1 MLGVSFGR
9 DTLLVMCV
17 LVSKY
22 ELQYM
27 PILKAMTQV
36 WLYATYIHDNYLS
49 MILLLCEALIFMLD
63 LTVYMLAIAKS
74 WELKALF
81 ILSYKFMSSYID

>member
-22 ELQYM
+22 ELLYM
-27 PILKAMTQV
+27 PMLKAMTQV
-36 WLYATYIHDNYLS
+36 WLYAIYIHDNYLS

-63 LTVYMLAIAKS
+63 LTVCMLAIVKS
-74 WELKALF
+74 
-81 ILSYKFMSSYID
+81 

>member
-1 MLGVSFGR
+1 MLGVSFGK

-22 ELQYM
+22 ELQCM
-27 PILKAMTQV
+27 PILKAMTQA

-63 LTVYMLAIAKS
+63 LTIYMLALVKKLRA
-74 WELKALF
+74 
-81 ILSYKFMSSYID
+81 

>member
-22 ELQYM
+22 ELLYM
-27 PILKAMTQV
+27 PMLKAMTQV
-36 WLYATYIHDNYLS
+36 WLYAIYIHDNYLS

-63 LTVYMLAIAKS
+63 LTVYMLALVKS
-74 WELKALF
+74 
-81 ILSYKFMSSYID
+81 